1 MDDETDAEVLARL
14 RCDPN
19 CPADVLLL
27 AEQAS
32 RKGLLAAANERAEAE
47 TWEDAVGSSRPDS
60 QLTSLSRTF
69 YSGLRADLQK
79 VLGFPVSAQSLGE
92 D

>member
-1 MDDETDAEVLARL
+1 MADETDAEVLARL

-27 AEQAS
+27 AEQAA
-32 RKGLLAAANERAEAE
+32 RKGLLAAANERVEAE
-47 TWEDAVGSSRPDS
+47 TWEDAVGSSGPDS
-60 QLTSLSRTF
+60 QLTNWSRTF
-69 YSGLRADLQK
+69 YSGLRANLQK
-79 VLGFPVSAQSLGE
+79 VLGLPVSLQPLGE